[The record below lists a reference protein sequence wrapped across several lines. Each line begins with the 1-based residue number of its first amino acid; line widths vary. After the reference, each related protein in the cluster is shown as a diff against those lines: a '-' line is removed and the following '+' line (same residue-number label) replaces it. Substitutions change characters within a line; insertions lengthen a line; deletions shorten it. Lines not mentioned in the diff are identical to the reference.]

1 MQLYV
6 NAPDRRAVLDEKM
19 LTALPSLEAA
29 GTTTL
34 SWRSPLQQPLFAA
47 DNPLSRVPRRQGLDA
62 LTCARSGLSTGQ
74 DARSDGRGTLWP
86 ATPPAPWS
94 GQC

>member
-29 GTTTL
+29 RATTL
-34 SWRSPLQQPLFAA
+34 RCSSRCLPLTMPFTSTATARSSTP
-47 DNPLSRVPRRQGLDA
+47 LDA
-62 LTCARSGLSTGQ
+62 LACARSGPSIGQ
-74 DARSDGRGTLWP
+74 DARSDEMGSLWP
-86 ATPPAPWS
+86 ATLPAPWS
-94 GQC
+94 GRC